1 MPEGAASAAF
11 AVRPGDAGPRLA
23 AEPESGL
30 RTDFQRDRDRIVH
43 STAFRR
49 LEYKTQVLVNFEGDH
64 YRTRLTHSLEV
75 AQIARTLA
83 RALDVEEDLAEAVA
97 LAHDLGHSP
106 FGHAGEWALDAA
118 LEPFGGFDHNIQT
131 FRVVT
136 RLEQRYAL
144 FDGLNLTAVT
154 LESLVKHNGPLAD
167 PPPAIAE
174 HGLADALQLRLQA
187 PLEAQLAAIADDIAY
202 CNHDM
207 DDGLRAG
214 FFTLGDLAVLPI
226 VGGIVA
232 EVESAY
238 PGVDRRRLIHEANRQ
253 LIDRMVAD
261 LVAETRHRLAEVRP
275 GSAQDVREAGRPMAG
290 FSGEMATAVQHLR
303 SFLHQRMYRH
313 YKVNRMARTARRLV
327 TELVELLLAAPDCLP
342 DRWQERAG
350 TSGSAATAD
359 AVRDYVA
366 GMTDRFAVDEHDRL
380 FKLTGFRP

>member
-1 MPEGAASAAF
+1 M
-11 AVRPGDAGPRLA
+11 RPDDAGPRLA
-23 AEPESGL
+23 DEPESGL
-30 RTDFQRDRDRIVH
+30 RSEFQRDRDRIVH

-83 RALDVEEDLAEAVA
+83 RALAVDEDLAEAVA

-118 LEPFGGFDHNIQT
+118 LEGFGGFDHNVQT

-144 FDGLNLTAVT
+144 FDGLNLTTVT

-167 PPPAIAE
+167 PPPAIAG
-174 HGLADALQLRLQA
+174 HGLADAMQLHLQP

-214 FFTLGDLAVLPI
+214 FFTLADLAALPL
-226 VGGIVA
+226 VGGIVG
-232 EVESAY
+232 EVEAAY
-238 PGVDRRRLIHEANRQ
+238 PSVDRRRLIHEANRR
-253 LIDRMVAD
+253 LIDQMVAD
-261 LVAETRHRLAEVRP
+261 LVAETRRRLAETQP
-275 GSAQDVREAGRPMAG
+275 ASAQAVREAGRAMAG
-290 FSGEMATAVQHLR
+290 FSAEMSLAVQHLR
-303 SFLHQRMYRH
+303 RFLHERMYRH

-350 TSGSAATAD
+350 APGSAATAD